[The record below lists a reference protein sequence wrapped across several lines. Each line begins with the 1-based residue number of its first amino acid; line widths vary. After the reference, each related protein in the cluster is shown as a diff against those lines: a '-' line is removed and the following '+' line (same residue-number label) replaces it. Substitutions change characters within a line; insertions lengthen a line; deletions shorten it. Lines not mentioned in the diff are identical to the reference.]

1 MATQEGEINFCAYNG
16 GGWRKIVE
24 HLHQTA
30 SVAEW
35 NRTHGRHP
43 IYAKGK
49 EVGLGAQGAPRTD
62 LVQIERQQTT
72 V

>member
-24 HLHQTA
+24 HFHQTA

-35 NRTHGRHP
+35 NRAHGRHP

-49 EVGLGAQGAPRTD
+49 GVGLGAQGAPRTD
-62 LVQIERQQTT
+62 LVQIGRQQTT

>member
-16 GGWRKIVE
+16 GGWRRIVE

-30 SVAEW
+30 RLADW
-35 NRTHGRHP
+35 NRSHGRHP

-49 EVGLGAQGAPRTD
+49 EVSLGAENGGKAG
-62 LVQIERQQTT
+62 LVQIERQQTRA
-72 V
+72 